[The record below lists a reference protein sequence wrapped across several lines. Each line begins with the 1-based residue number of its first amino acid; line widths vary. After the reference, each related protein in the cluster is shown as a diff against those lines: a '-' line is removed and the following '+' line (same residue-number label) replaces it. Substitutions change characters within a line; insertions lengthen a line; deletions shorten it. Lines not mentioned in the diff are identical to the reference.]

1 MNARVLDRAIVYSG
15 AVILAVWVLVPFYLI
30 AASAFTPQPKLLDY
44 PKPLVPTSVS
54 IATMQLFVES
64 AGIIPSLVN
73 SVVVALL
80 AVVFGLALGGPAGYA
95 LARFRFRGREA
106 FKALVLGAKMF
117 PMAILA
123 IPLAVVFLKLGV
135 YDNIIS
141 LALVHAAIA
150 LPFIILI
157 VGGVFAK
164 VSQDLE
170 EAAETLGASRW
181 RAFVT
186 VALPPAVPGFAA
198 AAVFAFVISW
208 NEVFA
213 SSILTQ
219 RMRTLPA
226 QVFASLSTSPL
237 AFKFA
242 AGLLMVLPAVVFVL
256 LIRRYVIKL
265 WGPR

>member
-1 MNARVLDRAIVYSG
+1 
-15 AVILAVWVLVPFYLI
+15 
-30 AASAFTPQPKLLDY
+30 
-44 PKPLVPTSVS
+44 
-54 IATMQLFVES
+54 
-64 AGIIPSLVN
+64 
-73 SVVVALL
+73 
-80 AVVFGLALGGPAGYA
+80 
-95 LARFRFRGREA
+95 
-106 FKALVLGAKMF
+106 
-117 PMAILA
+117 MAILA
-123 IPLAVVFLKLGV
+123 IPLAVVFLKLGL